1 MINNYIVNSLLYND
15 DLWNL
20 RVVGEQD
27 GLDIISIDFRNLRYD
42 KKLLLNIIKS
52 EKCTLSPTVMI
63 DCRLL
68 KDNDIIEA
76 LSYKS
81 ENETIRLRIINDEYV
96 LNKEDYDKLDF
107 VDRIYCNYCN
117 KFNYNLFRVYKS
129 DGIYARQY
137 ERVHSKYDNLYKE
150 VFHIDYKL
158 KDLEIKKLVMDVNNI
173 NDSEIY
179 LNLYDPSYYYE
190 FISKL
195 RHYGLKDSVDITLLS
210 NILVDSRSL
219 FDELD
224 EFNNNIKIVYSSNP
238 EVIDY
243 YMEEPMDSMVNYDNQ
258 LEVNDYTDLSTY
270 RSLLTIIS
278 NGVEYLKDK
287 AFSPLEAIIWTYK
300 YVLECDIN
308 ISKENIYSSLLREFG
323 SKVFRYSSL
332 GKNKNIFR
340 VRDKKYNVDNIG
352 IIDFDIDL
360 LEYKF
365 KDDKNNY
372 LYFPSIDLGY
382 SNFIYSPRELLR
394 CSKSKETLSI
404 SNSLVLDMDTYNY
417 LKFSSCDSLEMF
429 YNYNYDNRGNTF
441 RFLDLVDLKDEADEN
456 HSIYNLYDYI
466 VNINDLGYTD
476 SINSNVLLD
485 AIINVEKKENSLL
498 DENDINR
505 IKNSY
510 ENSNEIRN
518 NHILSDDYAIVSNYN
533 ILDDGELK
541 YELNEVKVKP
551 IELGNRKAN
560 VEEQEEILSV
570 TEDVETLDD
579 FISGS
584 SIKKPRPI
592 RPDETLSEYNVYYR
606 EYFNKYLLPVV
617 NSNKNEEE
625 EFIID
630 NDDSEIDEK
639 VRRIVASVFDKYFK
653 ERAREKEKEEVKKVK
668 KTPSSLYGNID
679 KEYLKIIN
687 QIDNHLKEVA

>member
-20 RVVGEQD
+20 RVVGKQD

-52 EKCTLSPTVMI
+52 DKCILSPTVMI

-68 KDNDIIEA
+68 KDFDIIEA

-81 ENETIRLRIINDEYV
+81 ETSSIKLRIVNDEYV
-96 LNKEDYDKLDF
+96 LNKEDYDRLNF
-107 VDRIYCNYCN
+107 VDRIYVNYSN
-117 KFNYNLFRVYKS
+117 KFNYNIFKVYKS

-137 ERVHSKYDNLYKE
+137 ERVHSKYDNSCKE

-158 KDLEIKKLVMDVNNI
+158 KDLEIKKLVMDVNSV

-190 FISKL
+190 FITKL
-195 RHYGLKDSVDITLLS
+195 KHYGLKDNVDITLLS

-258 LEVNDYTDLSTY
+258 LEVNDYTDLNTY
-270 RSLLTIIS
+270 RNLLTIIS
-278 NGVEYLKDK
+278 NGVEYLRDK
-287 AFSPLEAIIWTYK
+287 AFSPLEAIIWTHK
-300 YVLECDIN
+300 YVLESDIN
-308 ISKENIYSSLLREFG
+308 VSKENIYSALLREFG
-323 SKVFRYSSL
+323 SKVYRYSSL
-332 GKNKNIFR
+332 GNSKNIFR

-394 CSKSKETLSI
+394 CSKSRETLSV
-404 SNSLVLDMDTYNY
+404 SNSLVLDMDTYND
-417 LKFSSCDSLEMF
+417 LKFSSCDNLEMF

-441 RFLDLVDLKDEADEN
+441 KFLELVDLKDEADEN
-456 HSIYNLYDYI
+456 HDVYNLYDYI

-476 SINSNVLLD
+476 SINSNILLD
-485 AIINVEKKENSLL
+485 AIINVEKKENPSL

-505 IKNSY
+505 IKKSY

-518 NHILSDDYAIVSNYN
+518 NHVLTDNYYVMSNYN
-533 ILDDGELK
+533 ILDDGELE
-541 YELNEVKVKP
+541 YELREVEVKP

-560 VEEQEEILSV
+560 VLDKEEVLSV

-584 SIKKPRPI
+584 NIKQPRPI
-592 RPDETLSEYNVYYR
+592 RPDETLAEYNVYYR

-617 NSNKNEEE
+617 NSSKNEEE

-630 NDDSEIDEK
+630 NDDPEIDEK
-639 VRRIVASVFDKYFK
+639 VRKIVTSVFDKYF
-653 ERAREKEKEEVKKVK
+653 REKEKQKEVKEK
-668 KTPSSLYGNID
+668 KRSRSLYGNID

-687 QIDNHLKEVA
+687 QIDKHLKEST